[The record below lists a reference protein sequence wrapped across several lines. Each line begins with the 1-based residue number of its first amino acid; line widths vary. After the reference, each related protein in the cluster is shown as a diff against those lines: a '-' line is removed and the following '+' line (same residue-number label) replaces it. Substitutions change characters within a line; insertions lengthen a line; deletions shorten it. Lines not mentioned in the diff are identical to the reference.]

1 MLDLIFI
8 MGIMLSTAC
17 LLRAPCRHRQRPC
30 REDDT
35 GACIRVDLQQQ
46 KDTLYTA
53 IGELECDFQTS
64 KVEQQDYA
72 EPCQQFETDGGER
85 GISLSSDE

>member
-1 MLDLIFI
+1 
-8 MGIMLSTAC
+8 
-17 LLRAPCRHRQRPC
+17 
-30 REDDT
+30 
-35 GACIRVDLQQQ
+35 
-46 KDTLYTA
+46 LYTA